1 MSGRHEG
8 VKSEYSTLRN
18 KNGELKCGTTVNE
31 AKLRDEIQIENGGE
45 RTKAKKDGGHATCG
59 PS

>member
-1 MSGRHEG
+1 